1 MTEIALAEARR
12 NFSDAVNRVA
22 YGKER
27 VILKRRGKGVAA
39 LVPIEDLEMIE
50 ALEDR
55 VDLALAR
62 KALREKGKPIPIK
75 ALKKQL
81 GLLVRQH

>member
-1 MTEIALAEARR
+1 VTELAVADARK

-27 VILKRRGKGVAA
+27 VVLKRRGKGIAA
-39 LVPIEDLEMIE
+39 LVPIEDLEAIE

-55 VDLALAR
+55 IDLALAR
-62 KALREKGKPIPIK
+62 KALKEKGKPVSLA
-75 ALKKQL
+75 ALKKRL
-81 GLLVRQH
+81 GL

>member
-1 MTEIALAEARR
+1 VAELAVADVRK

-27 VILKRRGKGVAA
+27 VVLKRRGKGIAA
-39 LVPIEDLEMIE
+39 LVPIEDLEAIE

-55 VDLALAR
+55 IDLALAR
-62 KALREKGKPIPIK
+62 KALKEKGKPVSLA
-75 ALKKQL
+75 ALKKRL
-81 GLLVRQH
+81 GL

>member
-1 MTEIALAEARR
+1 VAELAVAEVRK

-27 VILKRRGKGVAA
+27 VVLKRRGKGIAA
-39 LVPIEDLEMIE
+39 LVPIEDLEAIE

-55 VDLALAR
+55 IDLALAR
-62 KALREKGKPIPIK
+62 KALKEKGKPVSLA
-75 ALKKQL
+75 ALKKRL
-81 GLLVRQH
+81 GL